1 MNEIVLHSQ
10 ITLQKI
16 ISIYQPFQPLLVF
29 MTVTNDSLL
38 VDRCLNRERKAY
50 EELLDRYESPIFNVA
65 YRILN
70 DYDDAADVTQSVFI
84 KAYEKLHTYNAKY
97 KLFSWL
103 YRIAINE
110 SLNYLNQRKKTV
122 PIDDTLTND
131 ERDIC
136 DTLDDQITNTMIQKA
151 LMQLSI
157 EYRTVITLYH
167 FQNLSYKE
175 MSFVLSI
182 PEKTVKSRLF
192 SARTLLR
199 ELMKREGM

>member
-1 MNEIVLHSQ
+1 
-10 ITLQKI
+10 
-16 ISIYQPFQPLLVF
+16 

-65 YRILN
+65 FRILN

-131 ERDIC
+131 ERDIS